1 MRSDSAS
8 TNFKLAVCLAGV
20 AGSSVGKESICN
32 AGDPGLIP
40 GLGRSTGEGVGYLLQ
55 HSWASLVVQLV
66 NNPPA
71 VWKTWVQ
78 SLGGR
83 VGGLER
89 YLGEGDGYPLQ
100 YSGLENSESSKELDT
115 TEQLSLSVCLAVL
128 IATSILD
135 TQINLFIF
143 WLLFFFF
150 PVKHMDL
157 VC

>member
-8 TNFKLAVCLAGV
+8 TNFKIAVCLAGF

-100 YSGLENSESSKELDT
+100 YSGLENSMDCIAHWVEKSHKRLSSFHFHFHI
-115 TEQLSLSVCLAVL
+115 S
-128 IATSILD
+128 ATSF
-135 TQINLFIF
+135 TV
-143 WLLFFFF
+143 WLN
-150 PVKHMDL
+150 PD
-157 VC
+157 